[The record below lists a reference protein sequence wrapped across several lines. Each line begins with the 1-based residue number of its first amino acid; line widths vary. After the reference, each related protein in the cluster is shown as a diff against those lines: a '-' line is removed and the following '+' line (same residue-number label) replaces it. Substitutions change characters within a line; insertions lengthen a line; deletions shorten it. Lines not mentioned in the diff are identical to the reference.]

1 MALNRSFLF
10 APGNHPHRVEKALT
24 LGADAVILDLEDA
37 VALSEKAASR
47 KPVAEAIARAGKVRV
62 YVRVNAMGTPF
73 CFRDLVDTVV
83 PGLHGV
89 VLPKVESAAD
99 LHAID
104 WMLWNLE
111 MERGMAP
118 GSLDLIPLVE
128 TAAGLSRVDRVF
140 QARSLK
146 PYSGRWRVRRA
157 AFGAADYA
165 NELGITTSADE
176 RELDHARAKLVLASA
191 SEGVEPPLDS
201 PYFDIRDAEGYRL
214 STERSRRMGFQGRL
228 CIHPDQV
235 AGANTGFAPSADEVA
250 RARRIVDAF
259 REAEAKG
266 EAAVQVDGKMVDYSV
281 VRQAQTLLGLLESVQ
296 GGPKA

>member
-10 APGNHPHRVEKALT
+10 APGNHPRRVEKAFT

-47 KPVAEAIARAGKVRV
+47 QPVAEAVARAGKARV

-104 WMLWNLE
+104 WLLWNLE
-111 MERGMAP
+111 LERGLVQ

-165 NELGITTSADE
+165 HELGITTSADE
-176 RELDHARAKLVLASA
+176 RELDHARARLVLASA
-191 SEGVEPPLDS
+191 SAGVEPPLDS
-201 PYFDIRDAEGYRL
+201 PYFDIKDAEGCRR

-235 AGANTGFAPSADEVA
+235 ALANAGYAPSAEEVA
-250 RARRIVDAF
+250 RAERIVAAF
-259 REAEAKG
+259 REAEARG
-266 EAAVQVDGKMVDYSV
+266 EAAVQVDGRMVDYPV
-281 VRQAQTLLGLLESVQ
+281 VRQAQTLLGLLDSVQ
-296 GGPKA
+296 GGQKA

>member
-10 APGNHPHRVEKALT
+10 APGNHPRRVEKAFT

-47 KPVAEAIARAGKVRV
+47 KPVAEAVARAGKVRA

-73 CFRDLVDTVV
+73 CFRDLLDTVV

-111 MERGMAP
+111 LERGIAP
-118 GSLDLIPLVE
+118 GSLDLIPLIE
-128 TAAGLSRVDRVF
+128 TAAGLARVDRVF

-165 NELGITTSADE
+165 NELGITTSAEE
-176 RELDHARAKLVLASA
+176 RELDHARAKLVLAAASA
-191 SEGVEPPLDS
+191 GVEPPLDS
-201 PYFDIRDAEGYRL
+201 PYFDIKDAEGYRL

-235 AGANTGFAPSADEVA
+235 AGANAGFAPSADEVA
-250 RARRIVDAF
+250 RARRIVEAF
-259 REAEAKG
+259 RAAEAKG
-266 EAAVQVDGKMVDYSV
+266 EAAVQVDGRMVDYPV
-281 VRQAQTLLGLLESVQ
+281 VRQAERLLESVP
-296 GGPKA
+296 GDAKA

>member
-1 MALNRSFLF
+1 MPFYRSLLF
-10 APGNHPHRVEKALT
+10 APGNHPRRVEKAFT

-47 KPVAEAIARAGKVRV
+47 KPVAEAVGRAGKVRV

-111 MERGMAP
+111 LERGMAP
-118 GSLDLIPLVE
+118 GSLDLIPLIE

-176 RELDHARAKLVLASA
+176 RELDHARAKLVLAAASA
-191 SEGVEPPLDS
+191 GVEPPLDS
-201 PYFDIRDAEGYRL
+201 PYFDIKDAEGYRL

-235 AGANTGFAPSADEVA
+235 AGANAGFAPSADEIA
-250 RARRIVDAF
+250 RARRIVEAF

-266 EAAVQVDGKMVDYSV
+266 EAAVQVDGRMVDYPV
-281 VRQAQTLLGLLESVQ
+281 VRQAERLLESVQ

>member
-10 APGNHPHRVEKALT
+10 APGNHPRRVEKAFT

-37 VALSEKAASR
+37 VALSEKAAAR
-47 KPVAEAIARAGKVRV
+47 KPVAEAVARAGRVRV

-89 VLPKVESAAD
+89 VMPKVESAAD

-111 MERGMAP
+111 LERGIVP
-118 GSLDLIPLVE
+118 GSLDLMPILE

-165 NELGITTSADE
+165 HELGITTSADE
-176 RELDHARAKLVLASA
+176 RELDHARARLVLASA
-191 SEGVEPPLDS
+191 SAGVEPPLDS

-214 STERSRRMGFQGRL
+214 STQRSRRMGFQGRL

-235 AGANTGFAPSADEVA
+235 AGANAGFAPSADEVA
-250 RARRIVDAF
+250 RARRIVEAF

-266 EAAVQVDGKMVDYSV
+266 AAAVQVDGRMVDYPV
-281 VRQAQTLLGLLESVQ
+281 VRQAERLLESV
-296 GGPKA
+296 KE

>member
-10 APGNHPHRVEKALT
+10 APGNHPRRVEKAFT

-37 VALSEKAASR
+37 VALTEKAASR
-47 KPVAEAIARAGKVRV
+47 NLVAEAVARAGKVRV

-73 CFRDLVDTVV
+73 CFRDLADTVV

-111 MERGMAP
+111 LERGMAP
-118 GSLDLIPLVE
+118 GSLDLIPLEE

-165 NELGITTSADE
+165 NELGMTTSADE
-176 RELDHARAKLVLASA
+176 RELDHARARLVLAAASA
-191 SEGVEPPLDS
+191 GVEPPLDS
-201 PYFDIRDAEGYRL
+201 PYFDIKDAEGYRR

-235 AGANTGFAPSADEVA
+235 AGANAGFAPSADEVA

-266 EAAVQVDGKMVDYSV
+266 AAAVQVDGKMVDYPV
-281 VRQAQTLLGLLESVQ
+281 VRQAQRLLDLLESVQ
-296 GGPKA
+296 GTPPA

>member
-10 APGNHPHRVEKALT
+10 APGNHPRRVEKAFM

-37 VALSEKAASR
+37 VALSEKTASR
-47 KPVAEAIARAGKVRV
+47 KPVAEAVARAGKLRV

-111 MERGMAP
+111 LERGMAP

-176 RELDHARAKLVLASA
+176 RELDHARARLVLAAASA
-191 SEGVEPPLDS
+191 GVEPPLDS
-201 PYFDIRDAEGYRL
+201 PYFDIKDAEGYRL
-214 STERSRRMGFQGRL
+214 STLRSRRMGFQGRL

-235 AGANTGFAPSADEVA
+235 AGANAGFAPSADEIA

-266 EAAVQVDGKMVDYSV
+266 AAAVQVDGKMVDYPV
-281 VRQAQTLLGLLESVQ
+281 VRQAQRLLDSV
-296 GGPKA
+296 P